1 MVYVDEAGDH
11 NLSHIDSNFPV
22 FVLAFCI
29 FEKTQYIN
37 QTTPKLQQFKFTYF
51 GHDMTILHEREI
63 RKSIA
68 PFNILQNAKV
78 RQSFITE
85 LSQIIAEAPFTLVA
99 SCR

>member
-1 MVYVDEAGDH
+1 
-11 NLSHIDSNFPV
+11 
-22 FVLAFCI
+22 
-29 FEKTQYIN
+29 
-37 QTTPKLQQFKFTYF
+37 
-51 GHDMTILHEREI
+51 MTILHEREI

-99 SCR
+99 SC